1 MLVDSWASTGVVAVL
16 AAPFSRLALSPRPA
30 GASAGSCSAA
40 SCSGRTHQGTPA
52 RFRNMEG
59 KFFNGGRRRAP
70 HHALAAL
77 EDDAQEPSRRRG
89 RRAKATGSSS
99 AASTPAASSSSGSSS
114 DSDTKSVPESDGDD
128 DDDDGADPAR
138 RMASLVALVAMST
151 DQNPSAVAKHL
162 RDDAETYR
170 ALEREAKGSAGVRAA
185 DGPERRIA
193 RNLEVLVDALG
204 CAPADLAAIVR
215 AFPAIL
221 VLDADDDVRA
231 VVQFL
236 TGPIP
241 LGGVGMTP
249 KAAKEC
255 VRRDPKMLGQSVKDE
270 LRPKFEYLVEH
281 AGLRPGNV
289 GDMLWLDLETQIKPR
304 VEFLALECGM
314 GSTAAAAAIRNF
326 PPSQSHVLYRHFEN
340 PENMARKALKCL
352 REEVGMSAEQVS
364 LAIGRFPKILDYSPE
379 KIAGCFEFL
388 RATCALTE
396 EECRRVIAATPQVVG
411 LSVEENMAPK
421 HRLLVHELGLGE
433 DGAREVIACFPN
445 LWTVANDNIRARFTF
460 FLETVGCSR
469 EDLTAMLSSHPH
481 GVLSLS
487 TDNILESMNFIENVF
502 ATLPAEDT
510 QRRTLGAGGPR
521 ERAVAVLAKVPML
534 VGYSVERKMRPTVD
548 YIRETHPDVCAF
560 RALKMCT
567 NSLGGTIMP
576 RCYFK
581 ERAGWNVLLVT
592 AVHMSKSRFCE
603 KVGITVAEY
612 DEKAAEFIELTERMH
627 PPPAKPRTPAFAIR
641 SAIKAQTKRTTSRA
655 TAGAETA
662 EKVSYGRNGQNG
674 ATTERRRATRRE
686 AAEARR
692 RAAAKDAPDGE

>member
-16 AAPFSRLALSPRPA
+16 AAPLSRLALSPRPA

-59 KFFNGGRRRAP
+59 QFFNGGRRRAP
-70 HHALAAL
+70 HALAAL

-114 DSDTKSVPESDGDD
+114 DSDTKSVPESDDDDD

-185 DGPERRIA
+185 EGPERRIA
-193 RNLEVLVDALG
+193 RNLEVLVNELG

-215 AFPAIL
+215 AFPGVLA
-221 VLDADDDVRA
+221 LDADDDVRA

-241 LGGVGMTP
+241 LGGVGMT
-249 KAAKEC
+249 KAAAKELL
-255 VRRDPKMLGQSVKDE
+255 VRREPKMLGQSVKDA

-364 LAIGRFPKILDYSPE
+364 FAIGRFPKILDYSPE

-388 RATCALTE
+388 RSTCALTE

-469 EDLTAMLSSHPH
+469 EDLTAMLASHPH

-502 ATLPAEDT
+502 ATLPADDT
-510 QRRTLGAGGPR
+510 QRRTLGDGGPR
-521 ERAVAVLAKVPML
+521 ELAVAVLAKVPML
-534 VGYSVERKMRPTVD
+534 LGYSVERKMRPTVD

-567 NSLGGTIMP
+567 NSLGGTIRP

-641 SAIKAQTKRTTSRA
+641 SAIKAQTKRTTSK
-655 TAGAETA
+655 TA
-662 EKVSYGRNGQNG
+662 EKAEKG
-674 ATTERRRATRRE
+674 ATTTERRRATRRE

>member
-16 AAPFSRLALSPRPA
+16 AAPLSRLALSPRPA

-170 ALEREAKGSAGVRAA
+170 ALEREAKGSAGFRAA
-185 DGPERRIA
+185 EGPERRIA
-193 RNLEVLVDALG
+193 RNLEVLVNELG

-215 AFPAIL
+215 AFPGVLA
-221 VLDADDDVRA
+221 LDADDDVRA

-241 LGGVGMTP
+241 LGGVGMT
-249 KAAKEC
+249 KAAAKELL
-255 VRRDPKMLGQSVKDE
+255 VRREPKMLGQSVKDA

-364 LAIGRFPKILDYSPE
+364 FAIGRFPKILDYSPE

-388 RATCALTE
+388 RSTCALTE

-469 EDLTAMLSSHPH
+469 EDLTAMLASHPH

-502 ATLPAEDT
+502 ATLPADDT
-510 QRRTLGAGGPR
+510 QRRTLGDGGPR
-521 ERAVAVLAKVPML
+521 ELAVAVLAKVPML
-534 VGYSVERKMRPTVD
+534 LGYSVERKMRPTVD

-641 SAIKAQTKRTTSRA
+641 SAIKAQTKRTTSK
-655 TAGAETA
+655 TA
-662 EKVSYGRNGQNG
+662 EKAEKG
-674 ATTERRRATRRE
+674 ATTTERRRATRRE

>member
-59 KFFNGGRRRAP
+59 QFFNGGRRRAP
-70 HHALAAL
+70 HALAAL

-114 DSDTKSVPESDGDD
+114 DSDTKSVPESDDDD

-185 DGPERRIA
+185 EGPERRIA
-193 RNLEVLVDALG
+193 RNLEVLVNELG

-215 AFPAIL
+215 AFPGVLA
-221 VLDADDDVRA
+221 LDADDDVRS

-241 LGGVGMTP
+241 LGGVGMTTA
-249 KAAKEC
+249 AAKEC
-255 VRRDPKMLGQSVKDE
+255 VRRDPKMLGQSVKDA

-352 REEVGMSAEQVS
+352 REEVGMSADQVS
-364 LAIGRFPKILDYSPE
+364 FAIGRFPKILDYSPE

-388 RATCALTE
+388 RSTCALTE

-469 EDLTAMLSSHPH
+469 EDLTAMLASHPH

-502 ATLPAEDT
+502 ATLPADDT
-510 QRRTLGAGGPR
+510 QRRTLGDGGPR
-521 ERAVAVLAKVPML
+521 ELAVAVLAKVPML
-534 VGYSVERKMRPTVD
+534 LGYSVERKMRPTVD

-641 SAIKAQTKRTTSRA
+641 SAIKAQTKRTTLDK
-655 TAGAETA
+655 A
-662 EKVSYGRNGQNG
+662 EKAEKG

>member
-59 KFFNGGRRRAP
+59 QFFNGGRRRAP
-70 HHALAAL
+70 HALAAL
-77 EDDAQEPSRRRG
+77 EDDAQEPPRRRG

-114 DSDTKSVPESDGDD
+114 DSDTKSVPESDDDDDDD

-185 DGPERRIA
+185 EGPERRIA
-193 RNLEVLVDALG
+193 RNLEVLVNELG

-215 AFPAIL
+215 AFPGVLA
-221 VLDADDDVRA
+221 LDADDDVRS

-241 LGGVGMTP
+241 LGGVGMTTA
-249 KAAKEC
+249 AAKEC
-255 VRRDPKMLGQSVKDE
+255 VRRDPKMLGQSVRDE

-364 LAIGRFPKILDYSPE
+364 FAIGRFPKILDYSPE
-379 KIAGCFEFL
+379 KIAACFEFL
-388 RATCALTE
+388 RSTCALTE

-421 HRLLVHELGLGE
+421 HHLLVHELGLGE

-469 EDLTAMLSSHPH
+469 EDLTAMLASHPH

-502 ATLPAEDT
+502 ATLPSDDT
-510 QRRTLGAGGPR
+510 QRRTLGDGGPR
-521 ERAVAVLAKVPML
+521 ELAVRVLAKVPML
-534 VGYSVERKMRPTVD
+534 LGYSVERKMRPTVD

-641 SAIKAQTKRTTSRA
+641 SAIKAQTKRTTLDK
-655 TAGAETA
+655 A
-662 EKVSYGRNGQNG
+662 EKAEKG

>member
-16 AAPFSRLALSPRPA
+16 AAPLSRLALSPRPA

-59 KFFNGGRRRAP
+59 QFFNGGRRRAP
-70 HHALAAL
+70 HALAAL

-114 DSDTKSVPESDGDD
+114 DSDTKSVPESDDDD

-185 DGPERRIA
+185 EGPERRIA
-193 RNLEVLVDALG
+193 RNLEVLVNELG

-215 AFPAIL
+215 AFPGVLA
-221 VLDADDDVRA
+221 LDADDDVRA

-241 LGGVGMTP
+241 LGGVGMT
-249 KAAKEC
+249 KAAAKELL
-255 VRRDPKMLGQSVKDE
+255 VRREPKMLGQSVKDA

-364 LAIGRFPKILDYSPE
+364 FAIGRFPKILDYSPE

-388 RATCALTE
+388 RSTCALTE

-469 EDLTAMLSSHPH
+469 EDLTAMLASHPH

-502 ATLPAEDT
+502 ATLPADDT
-510 QRRTLGAGGPR
+510 QRRTLGDGGPR
-521 ERAVAVLAKVPML
+521 ELAVAVLAKVPML
-534 VGYSVERKMRPTVD
+534 LGYSVERKMRPTVD

-641 SAIKAQTKRTTSRA
+641 SAIKAQTKRTTLDK
-655 TAGAETA
+655 A
-662 EKVSYGRNGQNG
+662 EKAEKG

>member
-16 AAPFSRLALSPRPA
+16 AAPLSRLALSPRPA

-59 KFFNGGRRRAP
+59 QFFNGGRRRAP
-70 HHALAAL
+70 HALAAL

-114 DSDTKSVPESDGDD
+114 DSDTKSVPESDDDDD

-170 ALEREAKGSAGVRAA
+170 ALEREAKGSAGFRAA
-185 DGPERRIA
+185 EGPERRIA
-193 RNLEVLVDALG
+193 RNLEVLVNELG

-215 AFPAIL
+215 AFPGVLA
-221 VLDADDDVRA
+221 LDADDDVRA

-241 LGGVGMTP
+241 LGGVGMT
-249 KAAKEC
+249 KAAAKELL
-255 VRRDPKMLGQSVKDE
+255 VRREPKMLGQSVKDA

-364 LAIGRFPKILDYSPE
+364 FAIGRFPKILDYSPE

-388 RATCALTE
+388 RSTCALTE

-469 EDLTAMLSSHPH
+469 EDLTAMLASHPH

-502 ATLPAEDT
+502 ATLPSDDT
-510 QRRTLGAGGPR
+510 QRRTLGDGGPR
-521 ERAVAVLAKVPML
+521 ELAVAVLAKVPML
-534 VGYSVERKMRPTVD
+534 LGYSVERKMRPTVD

-641 SAIKAQTKRTTSRA
+641 SAIKAQTKRTTSK
-655 TAGAETA
+655 TA
-662 EKVSYGRNGQNG
+662 EKAEKG
-674 ATTERRRATRRE
+674 ATTTERRRATRRE

>member
-59 KFFNGGRRRAP
+59 QFFNGGRRRAP
-70 HHALAAL
+70 HALAAL
-77 EDDAQEPSRRRG
+77 EDDAQEPPRRRG

-99 AASTPAASSSSGSSS
+99 AASTPTASSSSGSSS
-114 DSDTKSVPESDGDD
+114 DSDTKSVPESDDD

-185 DGPERRIA
+185 EGPERRIA
-193 RNLEVLVDALG
+193 RNLEVLVNELG

-215 AFPAIL
+215 AFPGVLA
-221 VLDADDDVRA
+221 LDADDDVRS

-241 LGGVGMTP
+241 LGGVGMT
-249 KAAKEC
+249 KAAAKELL
-255 VRRDPKMLGQSVKDE
+255 VRREPKMLGQSVKDA

-364 LAIGRFPKILDYSPE
+364 FAIGRFPKILDYSPE

-388 RATCALTE
+388 RSTCALTE

-502 ATLPAEDT
+502 ATLPADDT
-510 QRRTLGAGGPR
+510 QRRTLGDGGPR
-521 ERAVAVLAKVPML
+521 ELAVAVLAKVPML
-534 VGYSVERKMRPTVD
+534 LGYSVERKMRPTVD
-548 YIRETHPDVCAF
+548 YIRETHPDVCAY

-641 SAIKAQTKRTTSRA
+641 SAIKAQTKRTTSRSA
-655 TAGAETA
+655 AKA
-662 EKVSYGRNGQNG
+662 EKAEKGS
-674 ATTERRRATRRE
+674 TTERRRATRRE

>member
-16 AAPFSRLALSPRPA
+16 AAPLSRLALSPRPA

-59 KFFNGGRRRAP
+59 QFFNGGRRRAP
-70 HHALAAL
+70 HALAAL
-77 EDDAQEPSRRRG
+77 EDDAQEPPRRRG

-114 DSDTKSVPESDGDD
+114 DSDTKSVPESDDDDD

-185 DGPERRIA
+185 EGPERRIA
-193 RNLEVLVDALG
+193 RNLEVLVNELG

-215 AFPAIL
+215 AFPGVLA
-221 VLDADDDVRA
+221 LDADDDVRA

-241 LGGVGMTP
+241 LGGVGMT
-249 KAAKEC
+249 KAAAKELL
-255 VRRDPKMLGQSVKDE
+255 VRREPKMLGQSVKDA

-364 LAIGRFPKILDYSPE
+364 FAIGRFPKILDYSPE

-388 RATCALTE
+388 RSTCALTE

-469 EDLTAMLSSHPH
+469 EDLTAMLASHPH

-502 ATLPAEDT
+502 ATLPADDT
-510 QRRTLGAGGPR
+510 QRRTLGDGGPR
-521 ERAVAVLAKVPML
+521 ELAVAVLAKVPML
-534 VGYSVERKMRPTVD
+534 LGYSVERKMRPTVD

-641 SAIKAQTKRTTSRA
+641 SAIKAQTKRTTSK
-655 TAGAETA
+655 TA
-662 EKVSYGRNGQNG
+662 EKAEKG
-674 ATTERRRATRRE
+674 ATTTERRRATRRE

>member
-59 KFFNGGRRRAP
+59 QFFNGGRRRAP
-70 HHALAAL
+70 HALAAL

-185 DGPERRIA
+185 EGPERRIA
-193 RNLEVLVDALG
+193 RNLEVLVNELG

-215 AFPAIL
+215 AFPGVLA
-221 VLDADDDVRA
+221 LDADDDVCA

-241 LGGVGMTP
+241 LGGVGMT
-249 KAAKEC
+249 KAAAKELL
-255 VRRDPKMLGQSVKDE
+255 VRREPKMLGQSVKDA

-364 LAIGRFPKILDYSPE
+364 FAIGRFPKILDYSPE

-388 RATCALTE
+388 RSTCALTE

-469 EDLTAMLSSHPH
+469 EDLTAMLASHPH

-502 ATLPAEDT
+502 ATLPADDT
-510 QRRTLGAGGPR
+510 QRRTLGDGGPR
-521 ERAVAVLAKVPML
+521 ELAVAVLAKVPML
-534 VGYSVERKMRPTVD
+534 LGYSVERKMRPTVD

-641 SAIKAQTKRTTSRA
+641 SAIKAQTKRTTLDK
-655 TAGAETA
+655 A
-662 EKVSYGRNGQNG
+662 EKAEKG

>member
-16 AAPFSRLALSPRPA
+16 AAPLSRLALSPRPA

-59 KFFNGGRRRAP
+59 QFFNGGRRRAP
-70 HHALAAL
+70 HALAAL

-89 RRAKATGSSS
+89 RRARATGSSS

-114 DSDTKSVPESDGDD
+114 DSDTKSVPESDGDDDD

-170 ALEREAKGSAGVRAA
+170 ALEREAKGSAGFRAA
-185 DGPERRIA
+185 EGPERRIA
-193 RNLEVLVDALG
+193 RNLEVLVNELG

-215 AFPAIL
+215 AFPGVLA
-221 VLDADDDVRA
+221 LDADDDVRA

-241 LGGVGMTP
+241 LGGVGMT
-249 KAAKEC
+249 KAAAKELL
-255 VRRDPKMLGQSVKDE
+255 VRREPKMLGQSVKDA

-364 LAIGRFPKILDYSPE
+364 FAIGRFPKILDYSPE

-388 RATCALTE
+388 RSTCALTE

-469 EDLTAMLSSHPH
+469 EDLTAMLASHPH

-502 ATLPAEDT
+502 ATLPADDT
-510 QRRTLGAGGPR
+510 QRRTLGDGGPR
-521 ERAVAVLAKVPML
+521 ELAVAVLAKVPML
-534 VGYSVERKMRPTVD
+534 LGYSVERKMRPTVD
-548 YIRETHPDVCAF
+548 YIRETHPDVCAY

-641 SAIKAQTKRTTSRA
+641 SAIKAQTKRTTSK
-655 TAGAETA
+655 TA
-662 EKVSYGRNGQNG
+662 EKAEKG
-674 ATTERRRATRRE
+674 ATTTERRRATRRE

>member
-16 AAPFSRLALSPRPA
+16 AAPLSRLALSPRPA

-59 KFFNGGRRRAP
+59 QFFNGGRRRAP
-70 HHALAAL
+70 HALAAL

-128 DDDDGADPAR
+128 DDDDDGADPAR

-185 DGPERRIA
+185 EGPERRIA
-193 RNLEVLVDALG
+193 RNLEVLVNELG

-215 AFPAIL
+215 AFPGVLA
-221 VLDADDDVRA
+221 LDADDDVRA

-241 LGGVGMTP
+241 LGGVGMT
-249 KAAKEC
+249 KAAAKELL
-255 VRRDPKMLGQSVKDE
+255 VRREPKMLGQSVKDA

-281 AGLRPGNV
+281 AGLRPGTV

-364 LAIGRFPKILDYSPE
+364 FAIGRFPKILDYSPE

-388 RATCALTE
+388 RSTCALTE

-469 EDLTAMLSSHPH
+469 EDLTAMLASHPH

-502 ATLPAEDT
+502 ATLPADDT
-510 QRRTLGAGGPR
+510 QRRTLGDGGPR
-521 ERAVAVLAKVPML
+521 ELAVAVLAKVPML
-534 VGYSVERKMRPTVD
+534 LGYSVERKMRPTVD

-641 SAIKAQTKRTTSRA
+641 SAIKAQTKRTTLDK
-655 TAGAETA
+655 A
-662 EKVSYGRNGQNG
+662 EKAEKG

>member
-16 AAPFSRLALSPRPA
+16 AAPLSRLALSPRPA

-59 KFFNGGRRRAP
+59 QFFNGGRRRAP
-70 HHALAAL
+70 HALAAL

-114 DSDTKSVPESDGDD
+114 DSDTKSVPESDDDDD

-185 DGPERRIA
+185 EGPERRIA
-193 RNLEVLVDALG
+193 RNLEVLVNELG

-215 AFPAIL
+215 AFPGVLA
-221 VLDADDDVRA
+221 LDADDDVRA

-241 LGGVGMTP
+241 LGGVGMT
-249 KAAKEC
+249 KAAAKELL
-255 VRRDPKMLGQSVKDE
+255 VRREPKMLGQSVKDA

-364 LAIGRFPKILDYSPE
+364 FAIGRFPKILDYSPE

-388 RATCALTE
+388 RSTCALTE

-469 EDLTAMLSSHPH
+469 EDLTAMLASHPH

-502 ATLPAEDT
+502 ATLPADDT
-510 QRRTLGAGGPR
+510 QRRTLGDGGPR
-521 ERAVAVLAKVPML
+521 ELAVAVLAKVPML
-534 VGYSVERKMRPTVD
+534 LGYSVERKMRPTVD

-641 SAIKAQTKRTTSRA
+641 SAIKAQTKRTTSK
-655 TAGAETA
+655 TA
-662 EKVSYGRNGQNG
+662 EKAEKG
-674 ATTERRRATRRE
+674 ATTTERRRATRRE

>member
-16 AAPFSRLALSPRPA
+16 AAPLSRLALSPRPA

-128 DDDDGADPAR
+128 DDDDDDGADPAR

-170 ALEREAKGSAGVRAA
+170 ALEREAKGSAGFRAA
-185 DGPERRIA
+185 EGPERRIA
-193 RNLEVLVDALG
+193 RNLEVLVNELG

-215 AFPAIL
+215 AFPGVLA
-221 VLDADDDVRA
+221 LDADDDVRA

-241 LGGVGMTP
+241 LGGVGMT
-249 KAAKEC
+249 KAAAKELL
-255 VRRDPKMLGQSVKDE
+255 VRREPKMLGQSVKDA

-364 LAIGRFPKILDYSPE
+364 FAIGRFPKILDYSPE

-388 RATCALTE
+388 RSTCALTE

-469 EDLTAMLSSHPH
+469 EDLTAMLASHPH

-502 ATLPAEDT
+502 ATLPADDT
-510 QRRTLGAGGPR
+510 QRRTLGDGGPR
-521 ERAVAVLAKVPML
+521 ELAVAVLAKVPML
-534 VGYSVERKMRPTVD
+534 LGYSVERKMRPTVD

-641 SAIKAQTKRTTSRA
+641 SAIKAQTKRTTSK
-655 TAGAETA
+655 TA
-662 EKVSYGRNGQNG
+662 EKAEKG
-674 ATTERRRATRRE
+674 ATTTERRRATRRE

>member
-16 AAPFSRLALSPRPA
+16 AAPLSRLALSPRPA

-59 KFFNGGRRRAP
+59 QFFNGGRRRAP
-70 HHALAAL
+70 HALAAL

-114 DSDTKSVPESDGDD
+114 DSDTKSVPESDDDDD

-185 DGPERRIA
+185 EGPERRIA
-193 RNLEVLVDALG
+193 RNLEVLVNELG

-215 AFPAIL
+215 AFPGVLA
-221 VLDADDDVRA
+221 LDADDDVRA

-241 LGGVGMTP
+241 LGGVGMT
-249 KAAKEC
+249 KAAAKELL
-255 VRRDPKMLGQSVKDE
+255 VRREPKMLGQSVKDA
-270 LRPKFEYLVEH
+270 LRPTFEYLVEH

-364 LAIGRFPKILDYSPE
+364 FAIGRFPKILDYSPE

-388 RATCALTE
+388 RSTCALTE

-469 EDLTAMLSSHPH
+469 EDLTAMLASHPH

-502 ATLPAEDT
+502 ATLPADDT
-510 QRRTLGAGGPR
+510 QRRTLGDGGPR
-521 ERAVAVLAKVPML
+521 ELAVAVLAKVPML
-534 VGYSVERKMRPTVD
+534 LGYSVERKMRPTVD

-641 SAIKAQTKRTTSRA
+641 SAIKAQTKRTTSK
-655 TAGAETA
+655 TA
-662 EKVSYGRNGQNG
+662 EKAEKG
-674 ATTERRRATRRE
+674 ATTTERRRATRRE

>member
-59 KFFNGGRRRAP
+59 QFFNGGRRRAP
-70 HHALAAL
+70 HALAAL
-77 EDDAQEPSRRRG
+77 EDDAQEPPRRRG

-114 DSDTKSVPESDGDD
+114 DSDTKSVPESDDD

-185 DGPERRIA
+185 EGPERRIA
-193 RNLEVLVDALG
+193 RNLEVLVNELG

-215 AFPAIL
+215 AFPGVLA
-221 VLDADDDVRA
+221 LDADDDVRS

-241 LGGVGMTP
+241 LGGVGMT
-249 KAAKEC
+249 KAAAKELL
-255 VRRDPKMLGQSVKDE
+255 VRREPKMLGQSVKDA

-364 LAIGRFPKILDYSPE
+364 FAIGRFPKILDYSPE

-388 RATCALTE
+388 RSTCALTE

-502 ATLPAEDT
+502 ATLPADDT
-510 QRRTLGAGGPR
+510 QRRTLGDGGPR
-521 ERAVAVLAKVPML
+521 ELAVAVLAKVPML
-534 VGYSVERKMRPTVD
+534 LGYSVERKMRPTVD
-548 YIRETHPDVCAF
+548 YIRETHPDVCAY

-641 SAIKAQTKRTTSRA
+641 SAIKAQTKRTTSRSA
-655 TAGAETA
+655 AKA
-662 EKVSYGRNGQNG
+662 EKAEKGS
-674 ATTERRRATRRE
+674 TTERRRATRRE

>member
-1 MLVDSWASTGVVAVL
+1 
-16 AAPFSRLALSPRPA
+16 
-30 GASAGSCSAA
+30 
-40 SCSGRTHQGTPA
+40 
-52 RFRNMEG
+52 MEG
-59 KFFNGGRRRAP
+59 QFFNGGRRRAP
-70 HHALAAL
+70 HALAAL

-185 DGPERRIA
+185 EGPERRIA
-193 RNLEVLVDALG
+193 RNLEVLVNELG

-215 AFPAIL
+215 AFPGVLA
-221 VLDADDDVRA
+221 LDADDDVRA

-241 LGGVGMTP
+241 LGGVGMT
-249 KAAKEC
+249 KAAAKELL
-255 VRRDPKMLGQSVKDE
+255 VRREPKMLGQSVKDA

-352 REEVGMSAEQVS
+352 REEVGMSADQVS
-364 LAIGRFPKILDYSPE
+364 FAIGRFPKILDYSPE

-388 RATCALTE
+388 RSTCALTE

-469 EDLTAMLSSHPH
+469 EDLTAMLASHPH

-502 ATLPAEDT
+502 ATLPADDT
-510 QRRTLGAGGPR
+510 QRRTLGDGGPR
-521 ERAVAVLAKVPML
+521 ELAVAVLAKVPML
-534 VGYSVERKMRPTVD
+534 LGYSVERKMRPTVD

-641 SAIKAQTKRTTSRA
+641 SAIKAQTKRTTLDK
-655 TAGAETA
+655 A
-662 EKVSYGRNGQNG
+662 EKAEKG
-674 ATTERRRATRRE
+674 ATTTERRRATRRE

>member
-16 AAPFSRLALSPRPA
+16 AAPFSRLALSPRPT

-59 KFFNGGRRRAP
+59 QFFNGGRRRAP
-70 HHALAAL
+70 HALAAL
-77 EDDAQEPSRRRG
+77 EDDAQEPPRRRG

-114 DSDTKSVPESDGDD
+114 DSDTKSVPESDDD

-185 DGPERRIA
+185 EGPERRIA
-193 RNLEVLVDALG
+193 RNLEVLVDELG

-215 AFPAIL
+215 AFPGVLA
-221 VLDADDDVRA
+221 LDADDDVRS

-241 LGGVGMTP
+241 LGGVGMTTA
-249 KAAKEC
+249 AAKEC
-255 VRRDPKMLGQSVKDE
+255 VRRDPKMLGQSVKDA

-364 LAIGRFPKILDYSPE
+364 FAIGRFPKILDYSPE

-388 RATCALTE
+388 RSTCALTE

-469 EDLTAMLSSHPH
+469 EDLTAMLASHPH

-502 ATLPAEDT
+502 ATLPADDT
-510 QRRTLGAGGPR
+510 QRRTLGDGGPR
-521 ERAVAVLAKVPML
+521 ELAVAVLAKVPML
-534 VGYSVERKMRPTVD
+534 LGYSVERKMRPTVD

-641 SAIKAQTKRTTSRA
+641 SAIKAQTKRTTLDK
-655 TAGAETA
+655 AEEA
-662 EKVSYGRNGQNG
+662 EKG
-674 ATTERRRATRRE
+674 ATTRREAAEARRE

>member
-241 LGGVGMTP
+241 LGGVGMT
-249 KAAKEC
+249 KAAAKELL
-255 VRRDPKMLGQSVKDE
+255 VRREPKMLGQSVKDA

-364 LAIGRFPKILDYSPE
+364 FAIGRFPKILDYSPE

-388 RATCALTE
+388 RSTCALTE

-469 EDLTAMLSSHPH
+469 EDLTAMLASHPH

-502 ATLPAEDT
+502 ATLPADDT
-510 QRRTLGAGGPR
+510 QRRTLGDGGPR
-521 ERAVAVLAKVPML
+521 ELAVAVLAKVPML
-534 VGYSVERKMRPTVD
+534 LGYSVERKMRPTVD

-641 SAIKAQTKRTTSRA
+641 SAIKAQTKRTTSK
-655 TAGAETA
+655 TA
-662 EKVSYGRNGQNG
+662 EKAEKG
-674 ATTERRRATRRE
+674 ATTTERRRATRRE

>member
-16 AAPFSRLALSPRPA
+16 AAPLSRLALSPRPA

-59 KFFNGGRRRAP
+59 QFFNGGRRRAP
-70 HHALAAL
+70 HALAAL

-128 DDDDGADPAR
+128 DDDDDGADPAR

-185 DGPERRIA
+185 EGPERRIA
-193 RNLEVLVDALG
+193 RNLEVLVNELG

-215 AFPAIL
+215 AFPGVLA
-221 VLDADDDVRA
+221 LDADDDVRA

-241 LGGVGMTP
+241 LGGVGMT
-249 KAAKEC
+249 KAAAKELL
-255 VRRDPKMLGQSVKDE
+255 VRREPKMLGQSVKDA

-352 REEVGMSAEQVS
+352 REEVGMSADQVS
-364 LAIGRFPKILDYSPE
+364 FAIGRFPKILDYSPE

-388 RATCALTE
+388 RSTCALTE

-469 EDLTAMLSSHPH
+469 EDLTAMLASHPH

-502 ATLPAEDT
+502 ATLPADDT
-510 QRRTLGAGGPR
+510 QRRTLGDGGPR
-521 ERAVAVLAKVPML
+521 ELAVAVLAKVPML
-534 VGYSVERKMRPTVD
+534 LGYSVERKMRPTVD

-641 SAIKAQTKRTTSRA
+641 SAIKAQTKRTTLDK
-655 TAGAETA
+655 A
-662 EKVSYGRNGQNG
+662 EKAEKG

>member
-59 KFFNGGRRRAP
+59 QFFNGGRRRAP
-70 HHALAAL
+70 HALAAL
-77 EDDAQEPSRRRG
+77 EDDAQEPPRRRG

-114 DSDTKSVPESDGDD
+114 DSDTKSVPESDDDD

-185 DGPERRIA
+185 EGPERRIA
-193 RNLEVLVDALG
+193 RNLEVLVNELG

-215 AFPAIL
+215 AFPGVLA
-221 VLDADDDVRA
+221 LDADDDVRA

-241 LGGVGMTP
+241 LGGVGMT
-249 KAAKEC
+249 KAAAKELL
-255 VRRDPKMLGQSVKDE
+255 VRREPKMLGQSVKDA

-364 LAIGRFPKILDYSPE
+364 FAIGRFPKILDYSPE

-388 RATCALTE
+388 RSTCALTE

-469 EDLTAMLSSHPH
+469 EDLTAMLASHPH

-502 ATLPAEDT
+502 ATLPADDT
-510 QRRTLGAGGPR
+510 QRRTLGDGGPR
-521 ERAVAVLAKVPML
+521 ELAVAVLAKVPML
-534 VGYSVERKMRPTVD
+534 LGYSVERKMRPTVD

-641 SAIKAQTKRTTSRA
+641 SAIKAQTKRTTSK
-655 TAGAETA
+655 TA
-662 EKVSYGRNGQNG
+662 EKAEKG

>member
-1 MLVDSWASTGVVAVL
+1 M
-16 AAPFSRLALSPRPA
+16 
-30 GASAGSCSAA
+30 
-40 SCSGRTHQGTPA
+40 
-52 RFRNMEG
+52 
-59 KFFNGGRRRAP
+59 
-70 HHALAAL
+70 
-77 EDDAQEPSRRRG
+77 
-89 RRAKATGSSS
+89 
-99 AASTPAASSSSGSSS
+99 
-114 DSDTKSVPESDGDD
+114 
-128 DDDDGADPAR
+128 
-138 RMASLVALVAMST
+138 
-151 DQNPSAVAKHL
+151 
-162 RDDAETYR
+162 
-170 ALEREAKGSAGVRAA
+170 
-185 DGPERRIA
+185 
-193 RNLEVLVDALG
+193 
-204 CAPADLAAIVR
+204 
-215 AFPAIL
+215 
-221 VLDADDDVRA
+221 
-231 VVQFL
+231 
-236 TGPIP
+236 
-241 LGGVGMTP
+241 
-249 KAAKEC
+249 
-255 VRRDPKMLGQSVKDE
+255 
-270 LRPKFEYLVEH
+270 
-281 AGLRPGNV
+281 
-289 GDMLWLDLETQIKPR
+289 WLDLETQIKPR
-304 VEFLALECGM
+304 GEFLALECGM

-364 LAIGRFPKILDYSPE
+364 FAIGRFPKILDYSPE

-388 RATCALTE
+388 RSTCALTE

-469 EDLTAMLSSHPH
+469 EDLTAMLASHPH

-502 ATLPAEDT
+502 ATLPADDT
-510 QRRTLGAGGPR
+510 QRRTLGDGGPR
-521 ERAVAVLAKVPML
+521 ELAVAVLAKVPML
-534 VGYSVERKMRPTVD
+534 LGYSVERKMRPTVD

-641 SAIKAQTKRTTSRA
+641 SAIKAQTKRTTSK
-655 TAGAETA
+655 TA
-662 EKVSYGRNGQNG
+662 EKAEKG
-674 ATTERRRATRRE
+674 ATTTERRRATRRE

>member
-59 KFFNGGRRRAP
+59 QFFNGGRRRAP
-70 HHALAAL
+70 HALAAL
-77 EDDAQEPSRRRG
+77 EDDAQEPPRRRG

-114 DSDTKSVPESDGDD
+114 DSDTKSVPESDDD

-185 DGPERRIA
+185 EGPERRIA
-193 RNLEVLVDALG
+193 RNLEVLVNELG

-215 AFPAIL
+215 AFPGVLA
-221 VLDADDDVRA
+221 LDADDDVRS

-241 LGGVGMTP
+241 LGGVGMTTA
-249 KAAKEC
+249 AAKEC
-255 VRRDPKMLGQSVKDE
+255 VRRDPKMLGQSVKDA

-364 LAIGRFPKILDYSPE
+364 FAIGRFPKILDYSPE

-388 RATCALTE
+388 RSTCALTE

-469 EDLTAMLSSHPH
+469 EDLTAMLASHPH

-502 ATLPAEDT
+502 ATLPADDT
-510 QRRTLGAGGPR
+510 QRRTLGDGGPR
-521 ERAVAVLAKVPML
+521 ELAVAVLAKVPML
-534 VGYSVERKMRPTVD
+534 LGYSVERKMRPTVD

-641 SAIKAQTKRTTSRA
+641 SAIKAQTKRTTSK
-655 TAGAETA
+655 TA
-662 EKVSYGRNGQNG
+662 EKAEKG

-692 RAAAKDAPDGE
+692 RAAAKDAPDGK

>member
-59 KFFNGGRRRAP
+59 QFFNGGRRRAP
-70 HHALAAL
+70 HALAAL

-185 DGPERRIA
+185 EGPERRIA
-193 RNLEVLVDALG
+193 RNLEVLVNELG

-215 AFPAIL
+215 AFPGVLA
-221 VLDADDDVRA
+221 LDADDDVRA

-241 LGGVGMTP
+241 LGGVGMT
-249 KAAKEC
+249 KAAAKELL
-255 VRRDPKMLGQSVKDE
+255 VRREPKMLGQSVKDA

-364 LAIGRFPKILDYSPE
+364 FAIGRFPKILDYSPE

-388 RATCALTE
+388 RSTCALTE

-469 EDLTAMLSSHPH
+469 EDLTAMLASHPH

-502 ATLPAEDT
+502 ATLPADDT
-510 QRRTLGAGGPR
+510 QRRTLGDGGPR
-521 ERAVAVLAKVPML
+521 ELAVAVLAKVPML
-534 VGYSVERKMRPTVD
+534 LGYSVERKMRPTVD

-641 SAIKAQTKRTTSRA
+641 SAIKAQTKRTTLDK
-655 TAGAETA
+655 A
-662 EKVSYGRNGQNG
+662 EKAEKG
-674 ATTERRRATRRE
+674 ATTTERRRATRRE

>member
-1 MLVDSWASTGVVAVL
+1 
-16 AAPFSRLALSPRPA
+16 
-30 GASAGSCSAA
+30 
-40 SCSGRTHQGTPA
+40 
-52 RFRNMEG
+52 MEG

-70 HHALAAL
+70 HALAAL

-89 RRAKATGSSS
+89 RRARATGSSS
-99 AASTPAASSSSGSSS
+99 AASTPTASSSSGSSS
-114 DSDTKSVPESDGDD
+114 DSDTKSVPESDGDDD

-162 RDDAETYR
+162 KDDAETYR
-170 ALEREAKGSAGVRAA
+170 ALEREAKGSAEGASRAA
-185 DGPERRIA
+185 EGPERRIA
-193 RNLEVLVDALG
+193 RNLEVLVDELG

-215 AFPAIL
+215 AFPGVLA
-221 VLDADDDVRA
+221 LDADDDVRA

-241 LGGVGMTP
+241 LGGVGMTTA
-249 KAAKEC
+249 AAKEC
-255 VRRDPKMLGQSVKDE
+255 VRRDPKMLGQSVKDK

-352 REEVGMSAEQVS
+352 REKVGMSAEQVS
-364 LAIGRFPKILDYSPE
+364 FAIGRFPKILDYSPE

-388 RATCALTE
+388 RSTCALTE

-421 HRLLVHELGLGE
+421 HRLLAHELGLGE

-469 EDLTAMLSSHPH
+469 EDLTAMLASHPH

-487 TDNILESMNFIENVF
+487 MDNIFESMNFIENVF
-502 ATLPAEDT
+502 ATLPSDDT
-510 QRRTLGAGGPR
+510 QRRTLGDGGPR
-521 ERAVAVLAKVPML
+521 ELAVRVLAKVPML
-534 VGYSVERKMRPTVD
+534 LGYSVERKMRPTVD
-548 YIRETHPDVCAF
+548 YIRETHPDVCAY

-641 SAIKAQTKRTTSRA
+641 SAIKAQTKRTTSRSA
-655 TAGAETA
+655 AKA
-662 EKVSYGRNGQNG
+662 EKAEKG

-692 RAAAKDAPDGE
+692 RAAAKTLPPDGE

>member
-59 KFFNGGRRRAP
+59 QFFNGGRRRAP
-70 HHALAAL
+70 HALAAL

-185 DGPERRIA
+185 EGPERRIA
-193 RNLEVLVDALG
+193 RNLEVLVNELG

-215 AFPAIL
+215 AFPGVLA
-221 VLDADDDVRA
+221 LDADDDVRS

-241 LGGVGMTP
+241 LGGVGMTTA
-249 KAAKEC
+249 AAKEC
-255 VRRDPKMLGQSVKDE
+255 VRRDPKMLGQSVKDA

-352 REEVGMSAEQVS
+352 REEVGMSADQVS
-364 LAIGRFPKILDYSPE
+364 FAIGRFPKILDYSPE

-388 RATCALTE
+388 RSTCALTE

-469 EDLTAMLSSHPH
+469 EDLTAMLASHPH

-502 ATLPAEDT
+502 ATLPADDT
-510 QRRTLGAGGPR
+510 QRRTLGDGGPR
-521 ERAVAVLAKVPML
+521 ELAVAVLAKVPML
-534 VGYSVERKMRPTVD
+534 LGYSVERKMRPTVD

-641 SAIKAQTKRTTSRA
+641 SAIKAQTKRTTLDK
-655 TAGAETA
+655 A
-662 EKVSYGRNGQNG
+662 EKAEKGT
-674 ATTERRRATRRE
+674 TTERRRATRRE